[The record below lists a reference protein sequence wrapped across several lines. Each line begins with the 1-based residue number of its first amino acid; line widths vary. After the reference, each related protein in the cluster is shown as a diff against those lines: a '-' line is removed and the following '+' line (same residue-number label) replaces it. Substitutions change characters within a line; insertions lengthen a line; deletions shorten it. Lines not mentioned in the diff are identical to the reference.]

1 MRLSFKVWA
10 VIFSYILSRFGY
22 AKVPDAAVQLA
33 MKLRMDL
40 QVLGEDHHI
49 YKSAKALEG
58 LLRSAKYITCR
69 PYGI

>member
-1 MRLSFKVWA
+1 MILA
-10 VIFSYILSRFGY
+10 YILSRFSY

-40 QVLGEDHHI
+40 QALGEDHHI

-58 LLRSAKYITCR
+58 LLRSAKLVTWR
-69 PYGI
+69 GDVPHK